1 MFQRSCGEYAIIIR
15 MKTKPLFIVLSAPS
29 GCGKSTLID
38 MLLQEYC
45 DIVYSISCTT
55 RAPRGEEEDGLDYHF
70 MTKDRFEALI
80 KEKAFVEYAQ
90 VHGNYY
96 GTLKA
101 PISEVLAEG
110 NSMILDID
118 VQGAAKVREYV
129 KGLPNNDP
137 MKIGYVDIFI
147 NPPSMEELRARLE
160 GRGTDAPEVI
170 EKRLANAEGE
180 MARAGEYMFQV
191 TNDDLAIA
199 YKRLCDLIDA
209 LSGRM

>member
-1 MFQRSCGEYAIIIR
+1 
-15 MKTKPLFIVLSAPS
+15 MKTKPLFIVMSAPS

-38 MLLQEYC
+38 MLLQEYH

-70 MTKDRFEALI
+70 LSKERFEELL
-80 KEKAFVEYAQ
+80 KEDAFLEYAK
-90 VHGNYY
+90 VHDNYY

-101 PISEVLAEG
+101 PIVEVLAEG
-110 NSMILDID
+110 NTMIPDID

-129 KGLPNNDP
+129 RSLPNTDP
-137 MKIGYVDIFI
+137 LKIGYVDIFI
-147 NPPSMEELRARLE
+147 NPPSLEELRERLE
-160 GRGTDAPEVI
+160 RRGTDSREVI
-170 EKRLANAEGE
+170 EKRMRNAEGE
-180 MARAGEYMFQV
+180 MSRAGEYMFQV
-191 TNDDLAIA
+191 TNDDLSIC

>member
-1 MFQRSCGEYAIIIR
+1 
-15 MKTKPLFIVLSAPS
+15 MKTKPLFIVMSAPS

-38 MLLQEYC
+38 MILQEYG

-55 RAPRGEEEDGLDYHF
+55 REPRGEEEDGLDYHF
-70 MTKDRFEALI
+70 KTRERFEQLI
-80 KEKAFVEYAQ
+80 AEDAFIEYAQ

-101 PISEVLAEG
+101 PIREVLAEG

-118 VQGAAKVREYV
+118 VQGAAKVRDYV
-129 KGLPNNDP
+129 RSLPNNDP

-147 NPPSMEELRARLE
+147 MPPSMEELRARLE
-160 GRGTDAPEVI
+160 GRGTDSPAVI

-180 MARAGEYMFQV
+180 MDRAGEYMFKV
-191 TNDDLAIA
+191 TNDELVIA

-209 LSGRM
+209 MSGRM

>member
-1 MFQRSCGEYAIIIR
+1 
-15 MKTKPLFIVLSAPS
+15 MKTKPLFIVMSAPS

-38 MLLQEYC
+38 MLLQEYH

-70 MTKDRFEALI
+70 LAKERFEQLI
-80 KEKAFVEYAQ
+80 GENAFLEYAK
-90 VHGNYY
+90 VHDNYY

-101 PISEVLAEG
+101 PVEEVLAEG
-110 NSMILDID
+110 NSMVLDID

-129 KGLPNNDP
+129 RRLPDTDP
-137 MKIGYVDIFI
+137 LKIGYVDIFI
-147 NPPSMEELRARLE
+147 NPPSLEELRERLVR
-160 GRGTDAPEVI
+160 RGTDAPEVI
-170 EKRLANAEGE
+170 EKRMHNAEGE
-180 MARAGEYMFQV
+180 MSRAGEYMFQV
-191 TNDDLAIA
+191 TNDDLAIC

>member
-1 MFQRSCGEYAIIIR
+1 
-15 MKTKPLFIVLSAPS
+15 MKTKPLFIVISAPS

-38 MLLQEYC
+38 MLLQEYSDLC
-45 DIVYSISCTT
+45 YSISCTT

-70 MTKDRFEALI
+70 KTKERFEQLVR
-80 KEKAFVEYAQ
+80 ENAFIEYAE

-96 GTLKA
+96 GTLKG
-101 PISEVLAEG
+101 PIEEVLAEG

-129 KGLPNNDP
+129 RSLPNTDA

-147 NPPSMEELRARLE
+147 NPPSLEELRRRLE
-160 GRGTDAPEVI
+160 SRGTDSPATI
-170 EKRLANAEGE
+170 ERRLAAAEGE
-180 MARAGEYMFQV
+180 MERAGEYMFRV
-191 TNDDLAIA
+191 TNDELSMA

-209 LSGRM
+209 MSGRM

>member
-1 MFQRSCGEYAIIIR
+1 
-15 MKTKPLFIVLSAPS
+15 MKTQPLFIVLSAPS

-38 MLLQEYC
+38 MILQEYC

-55 RAPRGEEEDGLDYHF
+55 REPRGDEEDGLDYHF
-70 MTKDRFEALI
+70 KTKERFEQLI
-80 KEKAFVEYAQ
+80 AEDAFIEYAK
-90 VHGNYY
+90 VHDNYY

-101 PISEVLAEG
+101 PIEEVLAEG

-129 KGLPNNDP
+129 RNLPNNDP
-137 MKIGYVDIFI
+137 LKIGYVDIFI
-147 NPPSMEELRARLE
+147 LPPDLEELRRRLE
-160 GRGTDAPEVI
+160 GRGTDSPEVI
-170 EKRLANAEGE
+170 EKRLRNAEGE
-180 MARAGEYMFQV
+180 IARAGEYMYRV
-191 TNDDLAIA
+191 TNDDLAVA

>member
-1 MFQRSCGEYAIIIR
+1 
-15 MKTKPLFIVLSAPS
+15 MKTKPLFIVMSAPS

-38 MLLQEYC
+38 MILQEYPDVC
-45 DIVYSISCTT
+45 YSISCTT
-55 RAPRGEEEDGLDYHF
+55 REPRGEEEDGLDYHF
-70 MTKDRFEALI
+70 KSKERFEDLI
-80 KEKAFVEYAQ
+80 KENAFLEYAC

-96 GTLKA
+96 GTLKQ
-101 PISEVLAEG
+101 PIVEVLNEG

-129 KGLPNNDP
+129 RGLPNNDP
-137 MKIGYVDIFI
+137 LKIGYVDIFI
-147 NPPSMEELRARLE
+147 LPPDMEELRRRLE
-160 GRGTDAPEVI
+160 GRGTDTQEVI

-180 MARAGEYMFQV
+180 IARADEYMFKV
-191 TNDDLAIA
+191 TNDDLAMA

>member
-1 MFQRSCGEYAIIIR
+1 
-15 MKTKPLFIVLSAPS
+15 MKTKPLFIVMSAPS

-38 MLLQEYC
+38 MLLQEYS

-55 RAPRGEEEDGLDYHF
+55 REIRGDEEDGLDYHF
-70 MTKDRFEALI
+70 LKKERFEELI
-80 KEKAFVEYAQ
+80 AEDAFIEHAS

-101 PISEVLAEG
+101 PIEEVLREG

-118 VQGAAKVREYV
+118 VQGAAKVRDYV
-129 KGLPNNDP
+129 RSLPNTDP
-137 MKIGYVDIFI
+137 LKIGYVDIFI
-147 NPPSMEELRARLE
+147 MPPSMEELRARLE
-160 GRGTDAPEVI
+160 GRGTDSREVI
-170 EKRLANAEGE
+170 EKRLANADGE
-180 MARAGEYMFQV
+180 MARAGEYMFKV
-191 TNDDLAIA
+191 TNDDLGHA

>member
-1 MFQRSCGEYAIIIR
+1 
-15 MKTKPLFIVLSAPS
+15 MKTKPLFIVMSAPS

-38 MLLQEYC
+38 MILQEYPDVC
-45 DIVYSISCTT
+45 YSISCTT
-55 RAPRGEEEDGLDYHF
+55 REPRGEEEDGLDYHF
-70 MTKDRFEALI
+70 KSKERFEELI
-80 KEKAFVEYAQ
+80 KENAFLEYAC

-96 GTLKA
+96 GTLKQ
-101 PISEVLAEG
+101 PIVEVLNEG

-129 KGLPNNDP
+129 RGLPNNDP
-137 MKIGYVDIFI
+137 LKIGYVDIFI
-147 NPPSMEELRARLE
+147 LPPDMEELRRRLE
-160 GRGTDAPEVI
+160 GRGTDTKEVI

-180 MARAGEYMFQV
+180 IARADEYMFKV
-191 TNDDLAIA
+191 TNDDLAMA

>member
-1 MFQRSCGEYAIIIR
+1 MK
-15 MKTKPLFIVLSAPS
+15 KTKPLFIILSAPS

-38 MLLQEYC
+38 LLLQEYP

-70 MTKDRFEALI
+70 KTKARFEELI
-80 KEKAFVEYAQ
+80 AENAFIEYAK
-90 VHGNYY
+90 VHDNYY

-101 PISEVLAEG
+101 PIEEVLAEG

-129 KGLPNNDP
+129 HNLPNNDP
-137 MKIGYVDIFI
+137 LKIGYVDIFI
-147 NPPSMEELRARLE
+147 EPPSMEELRARLE
-160 GRGTDAPEVI
+160 QRGTDAPAVI
-170 EKRLANAEGE
+170 ERRLANAEGE
-180 MARAGEYMFQV
+180 IARRDEYMFKV
-191 TNDDLAIA
+191 VNDDLTICF
-199 YKRLCDLIDA
+199 KRLCDLIDA

>member
-1 MFQRSCGEYAIIIR
+1 
-15 MKTKPLFIVLSAPS
+15 MKTKPLFLVMSAPS

-38 MLLQEYC
+38 MLLQEYP
-45 DIVYSISCTT
+45 DFVYSISCTT

-70 MTKDRFEALI
+70 KTKERFEELI
-80 KEKAFVEYAQ
+80 REDAFIEYAK
-90 VHGNYY
+90 VHDHYY
-96 GTLKA
+96 GTLKK
-101 PISEVLAEG
+101 PIEEVLAEG

-118 VQGAAKVREYV
+118 VQGAAKVRDYV
-129 KGLPNNDP
+129 RRLPNTDP
-137 MKIGYVDIFI
+137 LKIGYVDVFV
-147 NPPSMEELRARLE
+147 NPPSLEELRARLE
-160 GRGTDAPEVI
+160 GRGTDAPDVI

-191 TNDDLAIA
+191 TNDDLGHC

>member
-1 MFQRSCGEYAIIIR
+1 
-15 MKTKPLFIVLSAPS
+15 MKTKPLFIVMSAPS

-38 MLLQEYC
+38 MLLQEYH

-70 MTKDRFEALI
+70 LSKERFEELL
-80 KEKAFVEYAQ
+80 KEDAFLEYAK
-90 VHGNYY
+90 VHDNYY

-101 PISEVLAEG
+101 PIVEVLAEG

-129 KGLPNNDP
+129 RALPNTDP
-137 MKIGYVDIFI
+137 LKIGYVDIFI
-147 NPPSMEELRARLE
+147 NPPSLEELRERLE
-160 GRGTDAPEVI
+160 RRGTDSREVI
-170 EKRLANAEGE
+170 EKRMRNAEGE
-180 MARAGEYMFQV
+180 MSRAGEYMFQV
-191 TNDDLAIA
+191 TNDDLSIC

>member
-1 MFQRSCGEYAIIIR
+1 
-15 MKTKPLFIVLSAPS
+15 MKTKPLFIVMSAPS

-38 MLLQEYC
+38 MILQEYPDVC
-45 DIVYSISCTT
+45 YSISCTT
-55 RAPRGEEEDGLDYHF
+55 REPRGEEEDGLDYHF
-70 MTKDRFEALI
+70 KSKERFEDLI
-80 KEKAFVEYAQ
+80 KENAFLEYAC

-96 GTLKA
+96 GTLKQ
-101 PISEVLAEG
+101 PIVEVLNEG

-129 KGLPNNDP
+129 RGLPNNDP
-137 MKIGYVDIFI
+137 LKIGYVDIFI
-147 NPPSMEELRARLE
+147 LPPDMEELRRRLE
-160 GRGTDAPEVI
+160 GRGTDTKEVI

-180 MARAGEYMFQV
+180 IARADEYMFKV
-191 TNDDLAIA
+191 TNDDLAMA

>member
-1 MFQRSCGEYAIIIR
+1 

-38 MLLQEYC
+38 VLLQEYC

-70 MTKDRFEALI
+70 LSKERFEDLI
-80 KEKAFVEYAQ
+80 AQKAFIEYAK
-90 VHGNYY
+90 VHDNYY

-101 PISEVLAEG
+101 PIQEVLAEG

-118 VQGAAKVREYV
+118 VQGAAKVREHV
-129 KGLPNNDP
+129 RSLPNNDP
-137 MKIGYVDIFI
+137 LKIGYVDIFI

-160 GRGTDAPEVI
+160 GRGTDSQEVI

-180 MARAGEYMFQV
+180 MQRAGEYMFQV

>member
-1 MFQRSCGEYAIIIR
+1 
-15 MKTKPLFIVLSAPS
+15 MKTKPLFIVMSAPS

-38 MLLQEYC
+38 MILQEYG

-70 MTKDRFEALI
+70 KTKERFEELI
-80 KEKAFVEYAQ
+80 GENAFIEYAK
-90 VHGNYY
+90 VHDNYY

-101 PISEVLAEG
+101 PIEEEVLAEG

-118 VQGAAKVREYV
+118 VQGAAKVRDYV
-129 KGLPNNDP
+129 RALPNTDP
-137 MKIGYVDIFI
+137 LKIGYVDIFI

-160 GRGTDAPEVI
+160 GRGTDAQDVI
-170 EKRLANAEGE
+170 ERRLANAEGE

-191 TNDDLAIA
+191 TNDDLGMC

>member
-1 MFQRSCGEYAIIIR
+1 

-55 RAPRGEEEDGLDYHF
+55 REPRGEEEDGLDYHF
-70 MTKDRFEALI
+70 LTKERFEALI
-80 KEKAFVEYAQ
+80 KEKAFIEYAC

-96 GTLKA
+96 GTLKG

-118 VQGAAKVREYV
+118 VQGAAKVREFV
-129 KGLPNNDP
+129 KGLPNTDP
-137 MKIGYVDIFI
+137 LKIGYVDIFI

-191 TNDDLAIA
+191 TNDDLAMA

>member
-1 MFQRSCGEYAIIIR
+1 

-38 MLLQEYC
+38 MILQEYC

-55 RAPRGEEEDGLDYHF
+55 REPRGDEEDGLDYHF
-70 MTKDRFEALI
+70 KTKERFEQLI
-80 KEKAFVEYAQ
+80 AEDAFIEYAK
-90 VHGNYY
+90 VHDNYY

-101 PISEVLAEG
+101 PIEEVLAEG

-129 KGLPNNDP
+129 RSLPNNDP
-137 MKIGYVDIFI
+137 LKIGYVDIFI
-147 NPPSMEELRARLE
+147 LPPDLGELRRRLE
-160 GRGTDAPEVI
+160 GRGTDSPEVI
-170 EKRLANAEGE
+170 EKRLRNAEGE
-180 MARAGEYMFQV
+180 IARAGEYMYRV

>member
-1 MFQRSCGEYAIIIR
+1 
-15 MKTKPLFIVLSAPS
+15 MKTKPLFIVMSAPS

-38 MLLQEYC
+38 MLLQEYG

-70 MTKDRFEALI
+70 LSRARFEELI
-80 KEKAFVEYAQ
+80 GADAFIEYAK

-96 GTLKA
+96 GTLKS
-101 PISEVLAEG
+101 PIEEVLAEG
-110 NSMILDID
+110 HSMILDID
-118 VQGAAKVREYV
+118 VQGAAKVRDYV
-129 KGLPNNDP
+129 QKLPNNDP
-137 MKIGYVDIFI
+137 LKIGYVDVFI
-147 NPPSMEELRARLE
+147 LPPSMEELRRRLE
-160 GRGTDAPEVI
+160 GRGTDAPAVI

-180 MARAGEYMFQV
+180 IARADEYMFKV
-191 TNDDLAIA
+191 TNDDLSMA